1 MRYFIVQKQVKIQGL
16 KVLFIKD
23 SLNRLVFTLLF
34 ISFFRY
40 NTKILKI
47 MQKTS
52 SFLLNIQATL
62 IDPSFS
68 KEANIGECIRLIINK
83 CKESQEIAEAWDFLQ
98 DYAKAFK
105 QDSPNASIMLGD
117 IFEI

>member
-1 MRYFIVQKQVKIQGL
+1 
-16 KVLFIKD
+16 
-23 SLNRLVFTLLF
+23 
-34 ISFFRY
+34 
-40 NTKILKI
+40 

-52 SFLLNIQATL
+52 SLLLNIQATL

-68 KEANIGECIRLIINK
+68 KEANIGECIRMIINK
-83 CKESQEIAEAWDFLQ
+83 CQENEEIAEAWDFLQ

-105 QDSPNASIMLGD
+105 KDNPNTSIMLGD

>member
-1 MRYFIVQKQVKIQGL
+1 
-16 KVLFIKD
+16 
-23 SLNRLVFTLLF
+23 
-34 ISFFRY
+34 
-40 NTKILKI
+40 

-52 SFLLNIQATL
+52 SLLLNIQATL

-68 KEANIGECIRLIINK
+68 KEANIGECIRMIINK
-83 CKESQEIAEAWDFLQ
+83 CQENEEIAEAWDFLQ

-105 QDSPNASIMLGD
+105 QDNPNASIMLGD

>member
-1 MRYFIVQKQVKIQGL
+1 
-16 KVLFIKD
+16 
-23 SLNRLVFTLLF
+23 
-34 ISFFRY
+34 
-40 NTKILKI
+40 

-68 KEANIGECIRLIINK
+68 NEANIGECIRLIINK
-83 CKESQEIAEAWDFLQ
+83 CKESQEIAEAWEFLQ

-105 QDSPNASIMLGD
+105 QDNPNASIMLGD

>member
-1 MRYFIVQKQVKIQGL
+1 
-16 KVLFIKD
+16 
-23 SLNRLVFTLLF
+23 
-34 ISFFRY
+34 
-40 NTKILKI
+40 

-68 KEANIGECIRLIINK
+68 NEANIGECIRMIINK
-83 CKESQEIAEAWDFLQ
+83 CQENEEIAEAWKFLQ

-105 QDSPNASIMLGD
+105 QDNPNVSIMLGD

>member
-1 MRYFIVQKQVKIQGL
+1 
-16 KVLFIKD
+16 
-23 SLNRLVFTLLF
+23 
-34 ISFFRY
+34 
-40 NTKILKI
+40 

-52 SFLLNIQATL
+52 SLLLNIQATL

-83 CKESQEIAEAWDFLQ
+83 CKESQEIAEAWEFLQ

-105 QDSPNASIMLGD
+105 QDNPNASIMLGD

>member
-1 MRYFIVQKQVKIQGL
+1 MR
-16 KVLFIKD
+16 
-23 SLNRLVFTLLF
+23 
-34 ISFFRY
+34 
-40 NTKILKI
+40 
-47 MQKTS
+47 KTS

-68 KEANIGECIRLIINK
+68 NEANIGECIRLIINK

-105 QDSPNASIMLGD
+105 QDNPNASIMLGD

>member
-1 MRYFIVQKQVKIQGL
+1 
-16 KVLFIKD
+16 
-23 SLNRLVFTLLF
+23 
-34 ISFFRY
+34 
-40 NTKILKI
+40 

-83 CKESQEIAEAWDFLQ
+83 CKESQEIAEAWGFLQ

-105 QDSPNASIMLGD
+105 QDNPNASIMLGD